1 MAAKGG
7 TGKPRKVLEPSV
19 RELEAL
25 ERSEPSTDAAAKEAV
40 QLGSGLADDELARLA
55 AGGEHRRSERFK
67 DHFEHIAVSVLWI
80 GGLALLAM
88 AGTLIFHLLC
98 PNKLRWISE
107 HQQDKLEYLVA
118 GGVVSGVVTAHL
130 KKRIGW

>member
-1 MAAKGG
+1 MVDLGG
-7 TGKPRKVLEPSV
+7 PPKKVLEPSEQ
-19 RELEAL
+19 ELEAL
-25 ERSEPSTDAAAKEAV
+25 ERPQIATDAASKEAV
-40 QLGSGLADDELARLA
+40 QLGSGLSDDEIRRLA

-67 DHFEHIAVSVLWI
+67 DHFEYLAVTALWL
-80 GGLALLAM
+80 GGLAVLGM

-98 PNKLRWISE
+98 HNDWRWISE

-130 KKRIGW
+130 RKRIG